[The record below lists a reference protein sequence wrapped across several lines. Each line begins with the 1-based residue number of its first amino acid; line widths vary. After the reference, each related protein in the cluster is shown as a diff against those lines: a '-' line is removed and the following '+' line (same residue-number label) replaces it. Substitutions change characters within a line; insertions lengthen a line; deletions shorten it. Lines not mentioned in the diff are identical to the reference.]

1 MNTVTRILF
10 SNYSKLFICYTK
22 QARYL
27 LIKKDSMSVN
37 FLLLTP
43 EIKAIYISCGKELTV
58 HHTTNKSNFL
68 NSLLQVKDSCLLLK
82 KKLVLKGLGF
92 KITYSSDI
100 RTLNFKL
107 GYSHL
112 AFLRI
117 PFGVNF
123 VKIGKNYLI
132 VSGYDPSLIGNFV
145 ASVQRLRFP
154 DSYKGKGFW
163 KKYEKKTLK
172 LFKKK

>member
-1 MNTVTRILF
+1 MRNCIQIKL
-10 SNYSKLFICYTK
+10 SNIDSIFICSIRHK
-22 QARYL
+22 RYL
-27 LIKKDSMSVN
+27 LIKKEPHLIN
-37 FLLLTP
+37 FLLITP
-43 EIKAIYISCGKELTV
+43 EIENICIINKTLLLVKSTTTPPSFLT
-58 HHTTNKSNFL
+58 
-68 NSLLQVKDSCLLLK
+68 SLLLLKNACLTLK

-92 KITYSSDI
+92 KIAYSDGT

-112 AFLRI
+112 VFLSL
-117 PFGVNF
+117 PTGVDL

-132 VSGYDPSLIGNFV
+132 VSGVDPSLLGNFV
-145 ASVQRLRFP
+145 TSIQRLRFP

-163 KKYEKKTLK
+163 KKYEKKSLK

>member
-1 MNTVTRILF
+1 MNIVTKIIF
-10 SNYSKLFICYTK
+10 SNCSKLFLCYTQ
-22 QARYL
+22 QARFL
-27 LIKKDSMSVN
+27 LIKKDSKSIT

-43 EIKAIYISCGKELTV
+43 EIEAIFIRCGKELTL
-58 HHTTNKSNFL
+58 HHTTKNPNFL
-68 NSLLQVKDSCLLLK
+68 DSLLLVKDSCVQLK

-92 KITYSSDI
+92 KITYSSDVK
-100 RTLNFKL
+100 TLNFKL

-112 AFLRI
+112 VFLRI
-117 PFGVNF
+117 PFGVDF

-132 VSGYDPSLIGNFV
+132 VSSFDPSLIGNFIT
-145 ASVQRLRFP
+145 SVQRLRFP